1 MGRWALK
8 CIHCWDRENFSHYL
22 LNWLKRFPQICICQK
37 QLPQPLSISIDQH
50 KETISKPKIWFRSSI
65 ICIIQKQII
74 RIITVYFWS
83 VFLKGFFKNLDHAVK
98 YASLGFYCIV
108 YKHYWACLFV
118 YFYWFSFSLQ
128 FQVTFCLVH
137 LGCSSPN
144 LYVLQQLWTFYK
156 LSYKLLTV
164 LGLLKICI
172 TSKAGRVKVLAPNV
186 QAFIFTTHTVLSYVE
201 INLIEYSFPQ
211 SFHLLPYL

>member
-1 MGRWALK
+1 MGRWMGTLK
-8 CIHCWDRENFSHYL
+8 CIHCRDRENFSHYL
-22 LNWLKRFPQICICQK
+22 LDWLKRFPQICICQK

-65 ICIIQKQII
+65 ICIIQKNLI

-128 FQVTFCLVH
+128 FQVIFCLVH
-137 LGCSSPN
+137 LGAALQIYMNYSSCELFTNFHTNYSLFWACLRYALPPKLEEWKCLLQMCKHSFLQPILCS
-144 LYVLQQLWTFYK
+144 VM
-156 LSYKLLTV
+156 
-164 LGLLKICI
+164 
-172 TSKAGRVKVLAPNV
+172 
-186 QAFIFTTHTVLSYVE
+186 
-201 INLIEYSFPQ
+201 
-211 SFHLLPYL
+211 